1 MGRGP
6 QRPALTGVGLGE
18 PARSNTF
25 GLSNLLANNSSK
37 GSKELARNK
46 GLVKGAKLVARSNT
60 EGARSK
66 TEGARSNTDGA
77 RAVLG
82 PRLQ

>member
-18 PARSNTF
+18 PARSKTLS
-25 GLSNLLANNSSK
+25 LSNLLAKSSSK
-37 GSKELARNK
+37 GSNELARNN
-46 GLVKGAKLVARSNT
+46 GLVNGAKLVARSNT
-60 EGARSK
+60 D
-66 TEGARSNTDGA
+66 GARSNTDGA

-82 PRLQ
+82 ARLQ